1 MFYFMSFMFFAIPI
15 AAIVFFIITLNLYRS
30 AKNQNKENPGSI
42 SIEKMESRKDMLLG
56 ASLFMGGAVAV
67 VIGNILIT
75 YLPISFM

>member
-15 AAIVFFIITLNLYRS
+15 AAIIFFIVSLNLYRS
-30 AKNQNKENPGSI
+30 AKKQNKENPGSI
-42 SIEKMESRKDMLLG
+42 SIEKIESRKDMLLG